1 MGYTREIVRSLMP
14 PSTSNNDVYRS
25 QVLDRTFQIFDILA
39 DDRSGHGVTE
49 LAEKLNLHKST
60 AHRLI
65 MVLESSRY
73 VERDIDT
80 GKYRLG
86 SRILELG
93 LSALSKLDVYEIA
106 RPHLRALMS
115 ETGETAHIGVLRDGE
130 VVSIVNVESTQAI
143 RTPSTIGTRHPA
155 HSSSLGKVIL
165 AFSAPEEVD
174 KFLAGR
180 TLEAHTRNTIT
191 SSALFIHEIETVRR
205 NGYALDDEE
214 REEGLRCIGA
224 PVRSSS
230 GEVIAS
236 VSIAGPVFRLTRDRI
251 DSVAA
256 AVVRTSDAI
265 SAALGYR
272 PNLVRPT
279 V

>member
-1 MGYTREIVRSLMP
+1 MTEL
-14 PSTSNNDVYRS
+14 TKNDVYRS

-39 DDRSGHGVTE
+39 GGETGHGVTE
-49 LAEKLNLHKST
+49 IAEQLKLHKST

-73 VERDIDT
+73 VERDGAT

-106 RPHLRALMS
+106 RPYLRALVT

-143 RTPSTIGTRHPA
+143 RTPSAVGTRHPA
-155 HSSSLGKVIL
+155 HCSSLGKAIL
-165 AFSAPEEVD
+165 AFSPTDEVD
-174 KFLAGR
+174 RFLAGR
-180 TLEAHTRNTIT
+180 TLEGFTRNTIT
-191 SSALFIHEIETVRR
+191 SPALFVHEIEKVRR
-205 NGYALDDEE
+205 TGYAIDDEE
-214 REEGLRCIGA
+214 REEGLRCVGA

-230 GEVIAS
+230 GEIIAS
-236 VSIAGPVFRLTRDRI
+236 VSIAGPVFRITRDRI
-251 DSVAA
+251 EPVAH
-256 AVVRTSDAI
+256 AVVRAADSI
-265 SAALGYR
+265 SAAIGYR
-272 PNLVRPT
+272 PELVRPT

>member
-1 MGYTREIVRSLMP
+1 MTEPIK
-14 PSTSNNDVYRS
+14 TDVYRS

-39 DDRSGHGVTE
+39 DGSAGHGVTE

-73 VERDIDT
+73 VERDAST

-106 RPHLRALMS
+106 RPFLRELVN

-143 RTPSTIGTRHPA
+143 RTPSTVGTRHPA

-165 AFSAPEEVD
+165 AFSEPGEVD
-174 KFLAGR
+174 KFLIGR
-180 TLEAHTRNTIT
+180 TLEAFTRNTIT
-191 SSALFIHEIETVRR
+191 SPAYFIHEIETIRR
-205 NGYALDDEE
+205 NGYAIDDEE

-236 VSIAGPVFRLTRDRI
+236 VSVSGPIFRMTRDRI
-251 DSVAA
+251 EPFAK
-256 AVVRTSDAI
+256 AVVVTAEKI
-265 SAALGYR
+265 SASLGYR
-272 PNLVRPT
+272 PELVRPQSPG
-279 V
+279 

>member
-1 MGYTREIVRSLMP
+1 MIEPIK
-14 PSTSNNDVYRS
+14 NDVYRS
-25 QVLDRTFQIFDILA
+25 QVLDRTFQIFDILS
-39 DDRSGHGVTE
+39 DGSHGHGVTE
-49 LAEKLNLHKST
+49 LAEKLKLHKST

-73 VERDIDT
+73 VERDNST

-106 RPHLRALMS
+106 RPFLRALVT

-143 RTPSTIGTRHPA
+143 RTPSTVGTRHPA
-155 HSSSLGKVIL
+155 HCSSLGKVIL
-165 AFSAPEEVD
+165 AFSEPGAVD
-174 KFLAGR
+174 KFLLGR
-180 TLEAHTRNTIT
+180 VLEGFTRNTIT
-191 SSALFIHEIETVRR
+191 SPALFVHEIETVRR

-236 VSIAGPVFRLTRDRI
+236 VSVAGPVFRITRDRI
-251 DSVAA
+251 DPVASAVISA
-256 AVVRTSDAI
+256 ADQI

-272 PNLVRPT
+272 PELVHPN

>member
-1 MGYTREIVRSLMP
+1 MP
-14 PSTSNNDVYRS
+14 PSTNSDVYRS

-73 VERDIDT
+73 VERDSGT

-106 RPHLRALMS
+106 RPYLRSLMS

-143 RTPSTIGTRHPA
+143 RTPSTIGTRHAA

-191 SSALFIHEIETVRR
+191 SPALFVHEIEKVRR

-251 DSVAA
+251 EGVAGS
-256 AVVRTSDAI
+256 VVRTADDI

-272 PNLVRPT
+272 PHLVRPT

>member
-1 MGYTREIVRSLMP
+1 MTDN
-14 PSTSNNDVYRS
+14 TKNDVYRS

-39 DDRSGHGVTE
+39 DGSHDIGVTE

-73 VERDIDT
+73 VERDNDT

-93 LSALSKLDVYEIA
+93 LSALSRLDVYEIA
-106 RPHLRALMS
+106 RPFLRALVA

-143 RTPSTIGTRHPA
+143 RTPSTVGTRHPA
-155 HSSSLGKVIL
+155 HCSSLGKVIL
-165 AFSAPEEVD
+165 AFSEPRDME

-180 TLEAHTRNTIT
+180 TLEGFTRNTIT
-191 SSALFIHEIETVRR
+191 SPALFVHEIESVRR
-205 NGYALDDEE
+205 KGYAIDDEE

-236 VSIAGPVFRLTRDRI
+236 VSVAGPVFRITPDRI
-251 DSVAA
+251 DPVARAVVAA
-256 AVVRTSDAI
+256 GDQI

-272 PNLVRPT
+272 PEVRPA